1 MLSNYVYGNY
11 VSLQF
16 LQVNSVV
23 KYDLFITNFT
33 CTTCISGISWALQH
47 CCMHF
52 VLHRDRFEAIKAYLK
67 IHYHQI

>member
-33 CTTCISGISWALQH
+33 CTTCISGIS
-47 CCMHF
+47 
-52 VLHRDRFEAIKAYLK
+52 
-67 IHYHQI
+67 